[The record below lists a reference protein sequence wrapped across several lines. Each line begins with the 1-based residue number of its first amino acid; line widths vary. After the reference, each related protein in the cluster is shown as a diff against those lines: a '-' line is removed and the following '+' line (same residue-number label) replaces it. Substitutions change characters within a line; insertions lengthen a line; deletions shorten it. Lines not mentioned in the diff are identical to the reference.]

1 MDLGLAGKVVIVT
14 GGGANIG
21 RAISLAFAREG
32 ARVVVADWDEPQAR
46 KLEPEFQAIGNEF
59 LIRKTDVTDYAEVQA
74 LVREATERFGPIDV
88 LVNNVGWN
96 RDELFINQSPDL
108 WDRII
113 AINYRAPLNCTRAVL
128 DQMIE
133 RRSGAIISLGS
144 DAGRMGEYL
153 EAVYGGC
160 KGGVIAFSKAIAREV
175 GRHGI
180 RVNTVCPAMTVPEST
195 DQIGERSLWAGGGLE
210 AVSGDRQQK
219 IIRSYPLRKLGRP
232 QDVANMIVFLAS
244 NDCAGHITGQTISV
258 NGGYTMM

>member
-21 RAISLAFAREG
+21 RAVSLTFAREG

-46 KLEPEFQAIGNEF
+46 KLEPEFKALGAESF
-59 LIRKTDVTDYAEVQA
+59 IRKTDVTQLDDVQA
-74 LVREATERFGPIDV
+74 MVRDVNDRFGPVDV

-96 RDELFINQSPDL
+96 RDELFINTTPET
-108 WDRII
+108 WDKII
-113 AINYRAPLNCTRAVL
+113 AINYRGTLNCTRAVL

-133 RRSGAIISLGS
+133 RKSGVIISLGS
-144 DAGRMGEYL
+144 DAGRMGEYM

-160 KGGVIAFSKAIAREV
+160 KGAVIAFSKAIAREV

-180 RVNTVCPAMTVPEST
+180 RVNTVCPALTVPESADT
-195 DQIGERSLWAGGGLE
+195 IGERSLWSPDMLERLAGD
-210 AVSGDRQQK
+210 AQQK
-219 IIRSYPLRKLGRP
+219 ILRSYPLRKIGKP
-232 QDVANMIVFLAS
+232 QDIADMIVFLAS
-244 NDCAGHITGQTISV
+244 DRAGHVTGQTISV

>member
-1 MDLGLAGKVVIVT
+1 MDLGLTGKVVIVT

-46 KLEPEFQAIGNEF
+46 KLEPELKALGAESF
-59 LIRKTDVTDYAEVQA
+59 IRQTDVTDFTQVQA
-74 LVREATERFGPIDV
+74 LVRETTDRFGPIDV

-96 RDELFINQSPDL
+96 RDKLFINTTPEE
-108 WDRII
+108 WDKII
-113 AINYRAPLNCTRAVL
+113 AINYRATLNCTRAVL

-144 DAGRMGEYL
+144 DAGRMGEYM

-160 KGGVIAFSKAIAREV
+160 KGAVIAFSKAIAREV
-175 GRHGI
+175 GRYGI
-180 RVNTVCPAMTVPEST
+180 RVNTVCPAMTIPDSADE
-195 DQIGERSLWAGGGLE
+195 IGERSLWAGGGLE
-210 AVSGDRQQK
+210 FVAGDRREK
-219 IIRSYPLRKLGRP
+219 IIRSYPLRKIGRP
-232 QDVANMIVFLAS
+232 RDVASMVVFLAS
-244 NDCAGHITGQTISV
+244 DECAGHITGQTISV